1 MNDNIDQ
8 NEINKFADI
17 ADKWWDPSGEFKP
30 LHIIN
35 PVRAKYIAE
44 RCNIKGLNILD
55 VGCGGGLL
63 SEALYDMGAI
73 VTGIDVSERNIN
85 IANIHSKKHNKKI
98 KYYKVSSDDLIKEKR
113 EFFDVVTCLEV
124 VEHVPDP
131 KYLVQNCSDL
141 LKPNGHMFLSTINR
155 NPRSFITAILGAEY
169 IFNVL
174 PQGTHEYHKFLKPS
188 ELASFMMQAK
198 IRLEETKGLFYNP
211 IFHKAKINDDLGV
224 NYMIHGIKND

>member
-1 MNDNIDQ
+1 M
-8 NEINKFADI
+8 
-17 ADKWWDPSGEFKP
+17 
-30 LHIIN
+30 
-35 PVRAKYIAE
+35 
-44 RCNIKGLNILD
+44 
-55 VGCGGGLL
+55 
-63 SEALYDMGAI
+63 
-73 VTGIDVSERNIN
+73 
-85 IANIHSKKHNKKI
+85 
-98 KYYKVSSDDLIKEKR
+98 
-113 EFFDVVTCLEV
+113 TCLEV